1 MGAQQ
6 TAGSGTTRPRRFAGR
21 VTLEIAWQ
29 LGRRDL
35 RSRRRLSA
43 VMLLRSLVQPLAQ
56 AGLFWLLLSGI
67 LRLRF
72 ESTPGGYPVFL
83 LAGLVAWGFLASV
96 VTAATTCLTNNAALV
111 RRVELPREAF
121 VYSLAAE
128 GLVQAGLV
136 TLVLVL
142 VIAISPGS
150 TGGGI
155 VLAWLLPLAAAL
167 VLLSMGLALLT
178 AALSV
183 ILPSTALALP
193 ILLQAWFYATPIV
206 YPPTKAPAWLAATFA
221 WNPMALIVGAFRRV
235 LLEGSAPDPASLLY
249 VASAAAAAFLLG
261 HWAFRRCDD
270 LLPDLV

>member
-96 VTAATTCLTNNAALV
+96 VTAATTCLTNNAAL
-111 RRVELPREAF
+111 
-121 VYSLAAE
+121 
-128 GLVQAGLV
+128 
-136 TLVLVL
+136 
-142 VIAISPGS
+142 
-150 TGGGI
+150 
-155 VLAWLLPLAAAL
+155 
-167 VLLSMGLALLT
+167 
-178 AALSV
+178 
-183 ILPSTALALP
+183 
-193 ILLQAWFYATPIV
+193 
-206 YPPTKAPAWLAATFA
+206 
-221 WNPMALIVGAFRRV
+221 
-235 LLEGSAPDPASLLY
+235 
-249 VASAAAAAFLLG
+249 
-261 HWAFRRCDD
+261 
-270 LLPDLV
+270 